1 MNIPLAAKFEGKK
14 YMWDGELYE
23 TEQQAQKTA
32 ESYQKEGFEVKV
44 SPNTDKYLVYSR
56 RLAAVQ
62 AAE

>member
-1 MNIPLAAKFEGKK
+1 MNIPLAEKFDGKK

-23 TEQQAQKTA
+23 TEEQANQSSET
-32 ESYQKEGFEVKV
+32 YRKEGFEAKV
-44 SPNTDKYLVYSR
+44 SKNSDKYLVYSR